1 MSPKENPGVQSPRII
16 DDESINRNVIGINSL
31 SAKSQYTIGKSS
43 PMLTIDNTI
52 NSASSD
58 KDEIQKML
66 PEFGITDKEYKDDKA
81 NNDKQFI
88 HSLNLNI
95 LKRYFNINI
104 DNIKTIDDIIKY
116 KSVFDNFTAFEDFYQ
131 LKK

>member
-16 DDESINRNVIGINSL
+16 DVESINRNVIGINSL

-58 KDEIQKML
+58 RDEILEAVKM
-66 PEFGITDKEYKDDKA
+66 FKRRDDA
-81 NNDKQFI
+81 ALRMPPMRCGCRDP
-88 HSLNLNI
+88 LRCRCYA
-95 LKRYFNINI
+95 KRGA
-104 DNIKTIDDIIKY
+104 K
-116 KSVFDNFTAFEDFYQ
+116 
-131 LKK
+131 

>member
-31 SAKSQYTIGKSS
+31 SATSQHIIGKSL
-43 PMLTIDNTI
+43 PMLTIDNNI

-66 PEFGITDKEYKDDKA
+66 SEQFKRRDDA
-81 NNDKQFI
+81 ALRLPPMRCGCRDPLRCRCNV
-88 HSLNLNI
+88 
-95 LKRYFNINI
+95 KRGA
-104 DNIKTIDDIIKY
+104 K
-116 KSVFDNFTAFEDFYQ
+116 
-131 LKK
+131 